1 MTLPL
6 ASVDDLILRINAI
19 DAQGLRPLLYE
30 SLKSATIQLKDI
42 FRLGELDAGVAVI
55 EDFLIDRDTAVR
67 GERYLKFRVTNA
79 FIDETTNSVDVLFGI
94 TEDDLVNATSIDPK
108 FLKINTDKGTV
119 KFDVTGFNSD
129 LITISRRIPDFFF
142 EYLFRITYDHGFA
155 NISTEDG
162 RIYDGVPE
170 WLKEAGLIK
179 AREIY
184 QLTNPS
190 KDVPADAFSGNLA
203 YLVDNNIRVAPLHL
217 DPIDQF

>member
-1 MTLPL
+1 MTFPL
-6 ASVDDLILRINAI
+6 ATVDELIIRINAI
-19 DAQGLRPLLYE
+19 DASELRPLLYQ

-42 FRLGELDAGVAVI
+42 LRLGELDAKVGVV

-67 GERYLKFRVTNA
+67 GERYLKFRTTNG
-79 FIDETTNSVDVLFGI
+79 FIDEDTTPIEVLFGV
-94 TEDDLVNATSIDPK
+94 TEDDLLNATPIDPK
-108 FLKINTDKGTV
+108 FLKVNKAEGTV

-129 LITISRRIPDFFF
+129 LISISRRIPDFFF

-155 NISTEDG
+155 TRGSADG
-162 RIYDGVPE
+162 KNYKGVPD
-170 WLKEAGLIK
+170 WLVEAALIK
-179 AREIY
+179 GREIY

-217 DPIDQF
+217 DPLDQF

>member
-1 MTLPL
+1 MSLPL
-6 ASVDDLILRINAI
+6 ASVDELIVRINAI
-19 DAQGLRPLLYE
+19 DVQGLRPLLYE
-30 SLKSATIQLKDI
+30 SLKSATIQLREI
-42 FRLGELDAGVAVI
+42 FRLGELDQGVAVI

-67 GERYLKFRVTNA
+67 GERYLKFRTTNG
-79 FIDETTNSVDVLFGI
+79 FVDETATAVEVLFGI
-94 TEDDLVNATSIDPK
+94 TESDLDNATPILPE
-108 FLKINTDKGTV
+108 FLKINLENGTI

-155 NISTEDG
+155 NKSTEDG

-190 KDVPADAFSGNLA
+190 KDIPADAFSGNLA
-203 YLVDNNIRVAPLHL
+203 YLVDNKIRIAPLHL
-217 DPIDQF
+217 DPLDQF

>member
-1 MTLPL
+1 MTFPL
-6 ASVDDLILRINAI
+6 ATVDELIVRINAI
-19 DAQGLRPLLYE
+19 DATDLRPLLYQ

-42 FRLGELDAGVAVI
+42 FRLGELDAKVGVV
-55 EDFLIDRDTAVR
+55 EDFLINRDTAVR

-79 FIDETTNSVDVLFGI
+79 FINDDTTPVEVLFGI
-94 TEDDLVNATSIDPK
+94 TEDDLISATPIDPK
-108 FLKINTDKGTV
+108 FLKINKETGTI

-155 NISTEDG
+155 TRGSSDG
-162 RIYDGVPE
+162 KSYRDVPD
-170 WLKEAGLIK
+170 WLSEAGLIK
-179 AREIY
+179 GREIY

-217 DPIDQF
+217 DPLDQF

>member
-1 MTLPL
+1 MTFPL
-6 ASVDDLILRINAI
+6 ATVDELIVRINAI
-19 DAQGLRPLLYE
+19 DATDLRPLLYQ

-42 FRLGELDAGVAVI
+42 FRLGELDAKVGVV

-67 GERYLKFRVTNA
+67 RERYLKFRVTNA
-79 FIDETTNSVDVLFGI
+79 FINDDTTPVEVLFGI
-94 TEDDLVNATSIDPK
+94 TEDDLISATPIDPK
-108 FLKINTDKGTV
+108 FLKINKETGTI

-155 NISTEDG
+155 TRGSSDG
-162 RIYDGVPE
+162 KSYRDVPD
-170 WLKEAGLIK
+170 WLSEAGLIK
-179 AREIY
+179 GREIY

-217 DPIDQF
+217 DPLDQF

>member
-19 DAQGLRPLLYE
+19 DATGLRPLLYQ

-42 FRLGELDAGVAVI
+42 LRLGELDAGVQVV
-55 EDFLIDRDTAVR
+55 EDFIVDRDTAVR
-67 GERYLKFRVTNA
+67 EARYLPFRVSNG
-79 FIDETTNSVDVLFGI
+79 FIDEDTNPIEVLFGI
-94 TEDDLVNATSIDPK
+94 TEDDLLSATPIDPM
-108 FLKINTDKGTV
+108 FLKINKEKGTV

-129 LITISRRIPDFFF
+129 LITISRRIPDNFF
-142 EYLFRITYDHGFA
+142 EYIFRITYDHGFA
-155 NISTEDG
+155 DKSTEDG
-162 RIYDGVPE
+162 RIYEGIPE
-170 WLKEAGLIK
+170 WLSEAGLIK

-203 YLVDNNIRVAPLHL
+203 YLVDNNIRIAPLHL
-217 DPIDQF
+217 DPIDHF